1 MIRALAK
8 QSGKSHFLG
17 RLLQL
22 HLLGHIQSLFNL
34 KLSPFGEEE
43 KTHLWAPHYFIF
55 KLLTWMIWV
64 VPGIFFWPNLKPYI
78 LVLFAIPITGPA
90 LSSLKDVCFKK
101 FFNFFS
107 ARIIT
112 LNSPMPFFE
121 GFFQSVFLC
130 FRGEREVTGCR
141 KDLVDMWK
149 WLWEETSESIKE
161 ECWPVSP
168 ACQQLVLPL
177 GEHSECCSVW
187 DFICSIPQEFFLT
200 IIPIFTDEATDAQVH
215 TIIVQN
221 TLEQNPDYHLP
232 VSGLSWWQY
241 PSLY

>member
-141 KDLVDMWK
+141 KDLVDVWK
-149 WLWEETSESIKE
+149 WLWEETSETGG
-161 ECWPVSP
+161 VL
-168 ACQQLVLPL
+168 ACL
-177 GEHSECCSVW
+177 
-187 DFICSIPQEFFLT
+187 
-200 IIPIFTDEATDAQVH
+200 
-215 TIIVQN
+215 
-221 TLEQNPDYHLP
+221 
-232 VSGLSWWQY
+232 
-241 PSLY
+241 PSLPTASAAFGGTLRMLQCMGLHLLYSSGVFLNYNTHFYRWSNWCSSSHNNCAEHPGAESRLSLACFRPLLVTIP